1 MLAEKGASGGGGIS
15 YPVGRSILYLIRGCS
30 AQGYPT
36 HMRLLDPRMPGTPPV
51 QRLYLKGATGA
62 SHHRGGSIS
71 QGSEHRLEGHPFE
84 AAYMEPRVC
93 AYGFRGH
100 LDPNMGD
107 PEHPI
112 IGPPRSQGRVHVPRA
127 IQGPTFCTCTVHILA
142 GRAVAHAWWL
152 AAFDRTWGPGCL
164 VDEPLMSAARGPP
177 LVQVERDCD
186 SGVSCGLLGR
196 MHNMHRGPPDLN
208 KHVGPLCMCV

>member
-1 MLAEKGASGGGGIS
+1 MVRGGGRVGVGGWCGSLTSGEGVLAEKGASGGGGIS

-84 AAYMEPRVC
+84 AVYMEPRVC

-107 PEHPI
+107 PEHPL
-112 IGPPRSQGRVHVPRA
+112 IGPPRSQGRVHAASNTGADFLHMHCSHLSRSRCGTRLV
-127 IQGPTFCTCTVHILA
+127 A
-142 GRAVAHAWWL
+142 GGVRSNL
-152 AAFDRTWGPGCL
+152 GTW
-164 VDEPLMSAARGPP
+164 
-177 LVQVERDCD
+177 
-186 SGVSCGLLGR
+186 LLG
-196 MHNMHRGPPDLN
+196 
-208 KHVGPLCMCV
+208 